1 MVLSALM
8 THTFSKRIEQVPPS
22 FLREIFKIISDKRI
36 ISFAA
41 GLPNPDLF
49 PTDAFSKA
57 AQGTLE
63 ETGNT
68 ALQYGATDGIPELRT
83 IISRS
88 YKKKDGIEVHP
99 DQIIITSGSQQGL
112 DLLGKVLV
120 DEGDVVA
127 VENPTYLAA
136 IQALSLYQPHFVGI
150 PLLENGIDLEALRT
164 LLETQKPKL
173 LYTIPNF
180 QNPTGLTYDNDI
192 RKGVAGL
199 IEGTNTTLVEDDPY
213 GEIRFEGER
222 RTPFAKYTEN
232 VVMLG
237 SFSKILAPGLRLGW
251 IVARDPELY
260 KRLEVAKQA
269 SDLHT
274 STLIQHLA
282 VRYYRD
288 NDTNKHVT
296 DIALQYKKQKDA
308 MVAAIEK
315 YLGSSVSHTNPEG
328 GMFLWA
334 TFPEHIDT
342 AKLFPLAI
350 EEGVAFVP
358 GESFFSGEAA
368 KNTMRIN
375 YTNSTL
381 EQIDEGM
388 QRLARAI
395 ERYNA

>member
-1 MVLSALM
+1 MP
-8 THTFSKRIEQVPPS
+8 HIFSKRIEQVPPS

-49 PTDAFSKA
+49 PVAAFAKA
-57 AQGTLE
+57 AQDTLDE
-63 ETGNT
+63 GGKIS
-68 ALQYGATDGIPELRT
+68 LQYGATDGIPELHD
-83 IISRS
+83 IIARS
-88 YKKKDGIEVHP
+88 YKDKDGIEVRP
-99 DQIIITSGSQQGL
+99 DQIIITNGSQQGL

-120 DEGDVVA
+120 DEGDSVA
-127 VENPTYLAA
+127 VENPTYIAA
-136 IQALSLYQPHFVGI
+136 IQALSLYQPRFVGI
-150 PLLENGIDLEALRT
+150 PLLENGIDVGALRI
-164 LLETQKPKL
+164 LLETQEPKL

-192 RKGVAGL
+192 RKEVAKL
-199 IEGTNTTLVEDDPY
+199 LENTSTTLIEDDPY

-222 RTPFAKYTEN
+222 RTPFATYTEN

-251 IVARDPELY
+251 IVARDQELY
-260 KRLEVAKQA
+260 TRLEVAKQA

-282 VRYYRD
+282 VRYYND
-288 NDTNKHVT
+288 NNADKHVV

-308 MVAAIEK
+308 MVKAIDT
-315 YLGSSVSHTNPEG
+315 YLGTSVSHTNPEG

-334 TFPEHIDT
+334 TLPGHIDT

-358 GESFFSGEAA
+358 GESFFSNEAP